1 MAYSAI
7 CRPLQLTNRI
17 LQWCSAV
24 IVMGLT
30 SYFISKGPT
39 GQHIIYQE
47 VIAVLSRRLLSPYI
61 RLPLPPNSFEQNSPR
76 HRRYLFYL
84 YAHQSSIVS
93 NQNAL
98 KLTTIVYSW
107 LTAFIFAAQD
117 YNWHL
122 CYFHAPAGISCGREY
137 ANEAFMF
144 LAFFFTFCGVFLEVA
159 ALWAYRIKN
168 RSAAPVH
175 KKYGAAATCAPL
187 DAPAGSTAQAG
198 TV

>member
-1 MAYSAI
+1 MTYSAI
-7 CRPLQLTNRI
+7 SRPLQLATRT

-47 VIAVLSRRLLSPYI
+47 VIAVLSVLFFLPTFVSLFLPSALSKI
-61 RLPLPPNSFEQNSPR
+61 VLVIDVIFS
-76 HRRYLFYL
+76 YL
-84 YAHQSSIVS
+84 
-93 NQNAL
+93 
-98 KLTTIVYSW
+98 W

-122 CYFHAPAGISCGREY
+122 CYFHAPAGISCGRKH

-144 LAFFFTFCGVFLEVA
+144 LAFFFTFCGIFLEVA
-159 ALWAYRIKN
+159 ALWAYRKEN
-168 RSAAPVH
+168 QSSAPVH
-175 KKYGAAATCAPL
+175 EKYGAAGTRAPL
-187 DAPAGSTAQAG
+187 DAPVESTAPAG
-198 TV
+198 IV